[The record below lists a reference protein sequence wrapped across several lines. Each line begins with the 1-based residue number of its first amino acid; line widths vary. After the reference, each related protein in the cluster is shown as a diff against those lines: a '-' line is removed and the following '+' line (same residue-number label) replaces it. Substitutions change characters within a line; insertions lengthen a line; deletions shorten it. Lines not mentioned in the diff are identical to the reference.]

1 MKKEIRDRIKELK
14 GEMEDF
20 QKKNNEIVANGQK
33 MQQQISIN
41 NTEIIKRQGA
51 IEELEKVKD

>member
-20 QKKNNEIVANGQK
+20 QKKNNDIVANGQK
-33 MQQQISIN
+33 MQQQISMN

>member
-33 MQQQISIN
+33 MQQQISMN

>member
-20 QKKNNEIVANGQK
+20 QKKNSHILAEGQK
-33 MQQQISIN
+33 MQQQIQAN
-41 NTEIIKRQGA
+41 NTEIVKRQGA

>member
-1 MKKEIRDRIKELK
+1 MKKEIRERIKELK
-14 GEMEDF
+14 GELEGY
-20 QKKNNEIVANGQK
+20 QKSNNEIVANGQK
-33 MQQQISIN
+33 MQQQIQVN

>member
-51 IEELEKVKD
+51 IEELGKVKD

>member
-1 MKKEIRDRIKELK
+1 MKREIRDRIKELK

-33 MQQQISIN
+33 MQQQISMN

>member
-1 MKKEIRDRIKELK
+1 MKKEIVERIKILK
-14 GEMEDF
+14 SEMENF
-20 QKKNNEIVANGQK
+20 QKSNNDILTQGQK
-33 MQQQISIN
+33 MQQQIQMN

>member
-1 MKKEIRDRIKELK
+1 MKREIRDRIKELK
-14 GEMEDF
+14 GEMEGF
-20 QKKNNEIVANGQK
+20 QKSNNDILAQGQK
-33 MQQQISIN
+33 FQQQIQAN

>member
-14 GEMEDF
+14 AEMEDF

-33 MQQQISIN
+33 MQQQISVN

>member
-14 GEMEDF
+14 GEMEGF
-20 QKKNNEIVANGQK
+20 QKSNNDILAQGQK
-33 MQQQISIN
+33 FQQQIQAN